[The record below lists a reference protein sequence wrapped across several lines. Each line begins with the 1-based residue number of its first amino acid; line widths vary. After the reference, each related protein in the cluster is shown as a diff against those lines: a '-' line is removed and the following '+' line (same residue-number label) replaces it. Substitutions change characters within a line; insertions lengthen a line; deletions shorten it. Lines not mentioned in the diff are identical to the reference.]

1 MQLTDSDF
9 LNQWAEPPGA
19 EYQLLQDFESEIQ
32 DEGKFANL
40 DFLTKEIKRG
50 FLDYVWQGI
59 MLHTIRR
66 FRLYKDKF
74 KDFKIYC
81 EQGLGRQH
89 FYCKQIIKAADI
101 CLRLIIKSGFKI
113 WRCTRGSMLSIAR
126 PQGTNIFQLVIGT
139 VLCFK

>member
-40 DFLTKEIKRG
+40 DFLTKKIKRG
-50 FLDYVWQGI
+50 FLDYVRPGI

-81 EQGLGRQH
+81 E
-89 FYCKQIIKAADI
+89 
-101 CLRLIIKSGFKI
+101 
-113 WRCTRGSMLSIAR
+113 
-126 PQGTNIFQLVIGT
+126 
-139 VLCFK
+139 